1 MTSDFKQNLS
11 TEEQEIFINALVY
24 ILNTDKNFKPAKN
37 EYLVH
42 QAKEI
47 GFPMKKLSTIKPI
60 VKPETISN
68 NLLKIHNVRLRRYFM
83 REMIM
88 LAISD
93 HELTDTEMCNIYKI
107 GTAIG
112 IKQDKINDFFL
123 WAAQGIEWQV
133 EGVRLVEDDL

>member
-1 MTSDFKQNLS
+1 MTSTFKQDLS
-11 TEEQEIFINALVY
+11 TEEQEIFLRALLY
-24 ILNTDKNFKPAKN
+24 ILNTNQNFKPAKN

-47 GFPMKKLSTIKPI
+47 GFPIKKLSALKPAL
-60 VKPETISN
+60 KPETISN
-68 NLLKIHNVRLRRYFM
+68 ELLKIHNVRLRRYFV

-93 HELTDTEMCNIYKI
+93 HELTDVEMCNIYKI